1 MTVTPEPLPMPGTGT
16 DRRLVQLWVRS
27 GEGSWSG
34 CLTSEDAEALARRL
48 VEAAAEASASND
60 ERL

>member
-1 MTVTPEPLPMPGTGT
+1 MTVTTGQLPLPGT
-16 DRRLVQLWVRS
+16 DSERRLVQLWMRS

-48 VEAAAEASASND
+48 VEAAAEAAADN
-60 ERL
+60 EG

>member
-1 MTVTPEPLPMPGTGT
+1 MPGTGT